1 MKATLTTTFNE
12 IQLKEIL
19 NSFTI
24 PDCKRAVVFLQKRIQ
39 LAEEQKQHKKG
50 GIRKWDEAFLNMR
63 IEEFELHPRI
73 LNRLRENELNTVRD
87 ITDLGVEKLEMFRG
101 IGERT
106 VAEIKRE
113 VFNKHSLSI

>member
-1 MKATLTTTFNE
+1 MKAALTTTFNE
-12 IQLKEIL
+12 TQLIEIL
-19 NSFTI
+19 NSLTI
-24 PDCKRAVVFLQKRIQ
+24 PDCKRAVAFLQRRIQ
-39 LAEEQKQHKKG
+39 LAEEQKQYKKG
-50 GIRKWDEAFLNMR
+50 GIRKWDDAFLNMR

-113 VFNKHSLSI
+113 VFNKHSSSI